1 MKKIN
6 LLSFL
11 FLSISINLFS
21 QKEESDLWLQADPH
35 FYAEVKGESNG
46 SIARIDITCSA
57 EKIED
62 IKKEAIKSALYRLI
76 FEGFEPGPNGEPSIT
91 ALTNEVGLYQQ
102 KQADFDAYLNDP
114 MQGMTKAQ
122 AKINPSKPG
131 AEVKVGEKKRKLLK
145 ATFSVEV
152 NLDNL
157 RADLEGRKLIK
168 PANQSSS
175 GYVPN
180 IVILPSDA
188 WMKINR
194 FHSTKDNQ
202 GIKVDIYNYK
212 DALDNQEMKSALQEI
227 KSKFE
232 KNFKI
237 IGYKDKLKE
246 IDKEEAK
253 NNALP
258 VAKQASPL
266 DIYAKTIAAD
276 IWIKIDISTKKIN
289 GGMSNQKMI
298 SIEAWNPF
306 TGNNA
311 FTGRQIDKETS
322 GDNDWEVT
330 KNAIREA
337 CDDIRPRFTDF
348 FKSREENGIE
358 GRVVC
363 SISENAGDFNFFKEV
378 DVKGKQVTLQK
389 ILESAIRKQTV
400 KTKDGVSK
408 MNPDGDQTETFLQF
422 KDVYI
427 SPVIEEDEVS
437 LDDEDNAKPNKVM
450 ASNNFGKLGGKIK
463 DGLKKVG
470 IECVIYQ
477 KGLGLVEIVITEKK

>member
-1 MKKIN
+1 
-6 LLSFL
+6 
-11 FLSISINLFS
+11 
-21 QKEESDLWLQADPH
+21 
-35 FYAEVKGESNG
+35 
-46 SIARIDITCSA
+46 
-57 EKIED
+57 
-62 IKKEAIKSALYRLI
+62 
-76 FEGFEPGPNGEPSIT
+76 
-91 ALTNEVGLYQQ
+91 
-102 KQADFDAYLNDP
+102 
-114 MQGMTKAQ
+114 
-122 AKINPSKPG
+122 
-131 AEVKVGEKKRKLLK
+131 
-145 ATFSVEV
+145 
-152 NLDNL
+152 
-157 RADLEGRKLIK
+157 
-168 PANQSSS
+168 
-175 GYVPN
+175 
-180 IVILPSDA
+180 
-188 WMKINR
+188 
-194 FHSTKDNQ
+194 
-202 GIKVDIYNYK
+202 
-212 DALDNQEMKSALQEI
+212 
-227 KSKFE
+227 
-232 KNFKI
+232 
-237 IGYKDKLKE
+237 
-246 IDKEEAK
+246 
-253 NNALP
+253 
-258 VAKQASPL
+258 
-266 DIYAKTIAAD
+266 
-276 IWIKIDISTKKIN
+276 
-289 GGMSNQKMI
+289 MSNQKMI

>member
-1 MKKIN
+1 
-6 LLSFL
+6 
-11 FLSISINLFS
+11 
-21 QKEESDLWLQADPH
+21 
-35 FYAEVKGESNG
+35 
-46 SIARIDITCSA
+46 
-57 EKIED
+57 
-62 IKKEAIKSALYRLI
+62 
-76 FEGFEPGPNGEPSIT
+76 
-91 ALTNEVGLYQQ
+91 
-102 KQADFDAYLNDP
+102 
-114 MQGMTKAQ
+114 
-122 AKINPSKPG
+122 
-131 AEVKVGEKKRKLLK
+131 LK

-188 WMKINR
+188 WMKINK

-202 GIKVDIYNYK
+202 GIKVDIYNFK

-378 DVKGKQVTLQK
+378 DFKGKQVTLQK

>member
-6 LLSFL
+6 LLCFL

-21 QKEESDLWLQADPH
+21 QKEESDLWLLADPH

-91 ALTNEVGLYQQ
+91 ALSNEVGLYQQ
-102 KQADFDAYLNDP
+102 KKADFDAYLNDP
-114 MQGMTKAQ
+114 LQGMSKAQ

-188 WMKINR
+188 WMKTNR

-212 DALDNQEMKSALQEI
+212 DALDQEEMKNALQEI

-246 IDKEEAK
+246 IDAEEAK
-253 NNALP
+253 NNALA
-258 VAKQASPL
+258 VSKQSSPL

-358 GRVVC
+358 GRVIC
-363 SISENAGDFNFFKEV
+363 SISGNVEEFNFFKDVE
-378 DVKGKQVTLQK
+378 VKGKQVTLQK
-389 ILESAIRKQTV
+389 VLESAIRKQTV
-400 KTKDGVSK
+400 KTKEGVSK
-408 MNPDGDQTETFLQF
+408 MNPDGAQTETFLQY

-427 SPVIEEDEVS
+427 PPVIEEEEVD
-437 LDDEDNAKPNKVM
+437 LEAEENAKPNKVM
-450 ASNNFGKLGGKIK
+450 ASNNFGKLGSKIK
-463 DGLKKVG
+463 DGLKKIG
-470 IECVIYQ
+470 IECDIYQ
-477 KGLGLVEIVITEKK
+477 KSIGLIEIVITQKK

>member
-1 MKKIN
+1 M
-6 LLSFL
+6 
-11 FLSISINLFS
+11 
-21 QKEESDLWLQADPH
+21 WLQADPH

-91 ALTNEVGLYQQ
+91 ALSNEVGLYQQ
-102 KQADFDAYLNDP
+102 KKADFDAYLNDP
-114 MQGMTKAQ
+114 LQGMSKAQ

-131 AEVKVGEKKRKLLK
+131 SEVKVGEKKRKLLK

-188 WMKINR
+188 WMKINK

-202 GIKVDIYNYK
+202 GIKVDIYNFK
-212 DALDNQEMKSALQEI
+212 DALDNQEMKQALREI

-276 IWIKIDISTKKIN
+276 IWIKIDISTKKI
-289 GGMSNQKMI
+289 I
-298 SIEAWNPF
+298 
-306 TGNNA
+306 
-311 FTGRQIDKETS
+311 
-322 GDNDWEVT
+322 
-330 KNAIREA
+330 
-337 CDDIRPRFTDF
+337 
-348 FKSREENGIE
+348 
-358 GRVVC
+358 
-363 SISENAGDFNFFKEV
+363 
-378 DVKGKQVTLQK
+378 
-389 ILESAIRKQTV
+389 
-400 KTKDGVSK
+400 
-408 MNPDGDQTETFLQF
+408 
-422 KDVYI
+422 
-427 SPVIEEDEVS
+427 
-437 LDDEDNAKPNKVM
+437 
-450 ASNNFGKLGGKIK
+450 
-463 DGLKKVG
+463 
-470 IECVIYQ
+470 
-477 KGLGLVEIVITEKK
+477 